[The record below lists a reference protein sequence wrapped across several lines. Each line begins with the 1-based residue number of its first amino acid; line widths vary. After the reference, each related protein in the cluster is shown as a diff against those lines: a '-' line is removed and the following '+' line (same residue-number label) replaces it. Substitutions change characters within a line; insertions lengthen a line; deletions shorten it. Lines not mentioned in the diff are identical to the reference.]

1 MTREK
6 RNARILEA
14 IAERTARAMES
25 KETARAFLIKEGIYD
40 AEGRLRPEYGG
51 RPRKAKPKA

>member
-6 RNARILEA
+6 RNALILEL
-14 IAERTARAMES
+14 IKDQTARAMES

-40 AEGRLRPEYGG
+40 ADGRLRPEYGG